1 MRDKIRF
8 ALSALMWAVVLLV
21 AYAVAVHAQTRATS
35 DQDHALQKKS
45 GVAPQATNNKP
56 VTGSGTEGQISKNIE
71 RGCTRV

>member
-8 ALSALMWAVVLLV
+8 ALSALMWAVMLLA

-35 DQDHALQKKS
+35 HQDHALQKKS
-45 GVAPQATNNKP
+45 GVAPQASSNKP
-56 VTGSGTEGQISKNIE
+56 ITGSGTEGQISKNIE